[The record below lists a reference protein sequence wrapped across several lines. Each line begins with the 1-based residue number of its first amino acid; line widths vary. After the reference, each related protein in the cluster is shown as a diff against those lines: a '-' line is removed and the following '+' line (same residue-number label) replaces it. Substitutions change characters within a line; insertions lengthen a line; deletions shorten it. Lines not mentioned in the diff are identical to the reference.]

1 MDKIVISVSSNE
13 IQICE
18 RIGYGSY
25 GVVHK
30 ALWQTELEVITIAL
44 KIIEDKSQDSETEKI
59 RFEKN
64 ILREIENLQKCTHP
78 NIITLYG
85 VSKYS
90 DNICLLFEYADCG
103 SLYKFL
109 HRTKREVSMD
119 ERIDWMLQCAKIVIH
134 FMIVYMM
141 TISRFHTIRYCVGCC
156 NVPRV
161 WSTCMEKT

>member
-156 NVPRV
+156 NVPRL
-161 WSTCMEKT
+161 